1 MSIPNQLLIK
11 ALNHVARHERWVAER
26 LRPFS
31 GGQVGITLGG
41 FALGLSIDADG
52 RFAARNPAEP
62 ETVSISLPENAPALA
77 LSDPAR
83 IFASAKVAGP
93 ADFAEAI
100 GFVFR
105 NIKWDAEADLAGIFG
120 DIAAHRAYKVGKH
133 LFAQARHSSGKVLG
147 NVAEYLRD
155 ESAIVVP
162 TEEVQRFVADLDSV
176 SEELIRLER
185 RINQL

>member
-1 MSIPNQLLIK
+1 MSIPSLLLIK
-11 ALNHVARHERWVAER
+11 ALNHLARHERWIAER
-26 LRPFS
+26 LRAFS

-41 FALGLSIDADG
+41 LELGLSIDAEG
-52 RFAARNPAEP
+52 RFAARNPAQP
-62 ETVSISLPENAPALA
+62 VTVSINLPENAAAIA

-83 IFASAKVAGP
+83 IFAIAKVAGP

-105 NIKWDAEADLAGIFG
+105 NMKWDAEADLAAIFG
-120 DIAAHRAYKVGKH
+120 DIAARRAYKAGKY
-133 LFAQARHSSGKVLG
+133 LYGQARHSTGKALG

-155 ESAIVVP
+155 ESAVVVP
-162 TEEVQRFVADLDSV
+162 CEEVRRFVGELNSLNEA
-176 SEELIRLER
+176 LIRLER